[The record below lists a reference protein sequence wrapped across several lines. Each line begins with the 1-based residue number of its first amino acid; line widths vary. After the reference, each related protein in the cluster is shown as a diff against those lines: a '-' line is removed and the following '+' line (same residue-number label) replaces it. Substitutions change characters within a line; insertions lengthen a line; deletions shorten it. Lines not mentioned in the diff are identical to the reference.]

1 MVRDRLNPGTEVL
14 LDNDNPTLSPDR
26 LEVGAR
32 AGEQRLHGVWLCVV
46 LLFAVCR
53 LVAYLPPDINDFAT
67 SHYLFSYAAGFHKR
81 ALLGSLLGLYFDRLG
96 AATLYGISLCT
107 LALLVVALL
116 LFLRRALLTSSTMLI
131 LGVVLLGAPAVLPHF
146 AYAIGYFDP
155 VLVICALLAL
165 GVLAGPLP
173 DWLKVPI
180 AFLPCA
186 FGVLT
191 HESFALAAF
200 PLVAGYSLIART
212 ARRKLI
218 WSLTMAVLALTVVVQ
233 VVGHPTIGLDEYM
246 RMAAARTDMQIN
258 AEAFELLYFQPRENL
273 YYLVR
278 HYSSIATDVRLLAGL
293 IVPIPYFVM
302 LRDLY
307 TRAAGASAMTAGTRL
322 VVCICV
328 FAPVVLALVGFDVL
342 RWVSF
347 VCLNCSILICECV
360 RSDGSGAVVEAV
372 SRYVRS
378 PRFVLLA
385 LLSFSLGALHVVDSN
400 SLGSGV
406 HAMARG
412 LGLVQ
417 W

>member
-1 MVRDRLNPGTEVL
+1 MNDLAVEGVPSAATVR
-14 LDNDNPTLSPDR
+14 
-26 LEVGAR
+26 AR
-32 AGEQRLHGVWLCVV
+32 AERVHWAWLFVA
-46 LLFAVCR
+46 LLFAMCR
-53 LVAYLPPDINDFAT
+53 LVAFLPSEINSFAT

-81 ALLGSLLGLYFDRLG
+81 ALLGSLLGLLFDRLDT
-96 AATLYGISLCT
+96 ATLYAISLCT
-107 LALLVVALL
+107 LAIFVVALL
-116 LFLRRALLTSSTMLI
+116 IFLRHVLLTSSTMLI
-131 LGVVLLGAPAVLPHF
+131 LGVVLVGAPAALPHF
-146 AYAIGYFDP
+146 AYAIGYFDSI
-155 VLVICALLAL
+155 LVICALLAL
-165 GVLAGPLP
+165 GLLASPLQ
-173 DWLKVPI
+173 DWLKVPL
-180 AFLPCA
+180 AFLPCV

-200 PLVAGYSLIART
+200 PLVAAASLVART
-212 ARRKLI
+212 APRKLI
-218 WSLTMAVLALTVVVQ
+218 WSLTIAVFVLTVAVQ
-233 VVGHPTIGLDEYM
+233 VVGHPTIALEEYM
-246 RMAAARTDMQIN
+246 QWAAVRTDTQVN
-258 AEAFELLYFQPRENL
+258 ADAFELLYFQPRENL
-273 YYLVR
+273 YYLLR
-278 HYSSIATDVRLLAGL
+278 HYSSVTTDIRLLAGL

-307 TRAAGASAMTAGTRL
+307 TKAADASAMTKGTRL
-322 VVCICV
+322 AVCVCI

-347 VCLNCSILICECV
+347 VCLNCSILICEYA
-360 RSDGSGAVVEAV
+360 RRDGSGAAAEVV

-378 PRFVLLA
+378 SRFVLLA

>member
-1 MVRDRLNPGTEVL
+1 MHDLAVEEGQTGAAVRSNAE
-14 LDNDNPTLSPDR
+14 
-26 LEVGAR
+26 
-32 AGEQRLHGVWLCVV
+32 RLHWAWLSVA
-46 LLFAVCR
+46 LLFALCR
-53 LVAYLPPDINDFAT
+53 LVAFLPPRINSFAT
-67 SHYLFSYAAGFHKR
+67 SHYLFSYVAGFHKR
-81 ALLGSLLGLYFDRLG
+81 ALIGSLLGLYFDWLS
-96 AATLYGISLCT
+96 AAAIYAISLGT
-107 LALLVVALL
+107 LAMLVVALL

-131 LGVVLLGAPAVLPHF
+131 LGVALLGAPAVLPHF

-155 VLVICALLAL
+155 ILVICAVLAL
-165 GVLAGPLP
+165 GVLASPLP

-200 PLVAGYSLIART
+200 PLVAACSLVART
-212 ARRKLI
+212 APRKLI
-218 WSLTMAVLALTVVVQ
+218 WSLTIAVFALTIVVQ
-233 VVGHPTIGLDEYM
+233 VVSHPAIALEEYM
-246 RMAAARTDMQIN
+246 QWATARTDMQVN

-307 TRAAGASAMTAGTRL
+307 TRAAGASTMSAGTRL
-322 VVCICV
+322 AVCVCI
-328 FAPVVLALVGFDVL
+328 FAPVVLALAGFDAL

-347 VCLNCSILICECV
+347 TCLNCSILICEYV
-360 RSDGSGAVVEAV
+360 RSDASGAAAEAV
-372 SRYVRS
+372 TRYVRS
-378 PRFVLLA
+378 SRFVLLA

-412 LGLVQ
+412 LGLIQ

>member
-1 MVRDRLNPGTEVL
+1 MVRDRLNPGIEVL
-14 LDNDNPTLSPDR
+14 LDNDNPTLSRDH
-26 LEVGAR
+26 LGVGPG

-46 LLFAVCR
+46 LLFAACR

-81 ALLGSLLGLYFDRLG
+81 ALIGSLLGLYFDRLG
-96 AATLYGISLCT
+96 AATVYAISLCT

-165 GVLAGPLP
+165 GVLAAPLP

-200 PLVAGYSLIART
+200 PLVAGCLLI

-218 WSLTMAVLALTVVVQ
+218 WTLTMAVLALTVVVQ

-246 RMAAARTDMQIN
+246 RMATARTDMQIN

-278 HYSSIATDVRLLAGL
+278 HYSSIATEVRLLAGL

-322 VVCICV
+322 VVCICI
-328 FAPVVLALVGFDVL
+328 FAPVVLALIGFDVL
-342 RWVSF
+342 RWASF

-360 RSDGSGAVVEAV
+360 RSDGSGAAVEAV

-378 PRFVLLA
+378 RRFVLLA